1 MKHSVVAVR
10 VAGATTFGKEKILYY
25 LGGTDNQLFSKFDDN
40 VTIPPDNYAY
50 QTLAANMRGFNRNI
64 RNGTSYALIN
74 AEIRVPIAKYLSSKP
89 LTSSFWRNFELVGF
103 FDAGSAW
110 HGSNPFNRD
119 NPLNTIV
126 LPKENRDNAPVVLT
140 VNYFKDPIVASYGV
154 GVRALLFGY
163 MVRADYGWGIETR
176 VVQKPLL
183 HLAIGTDF

>member
-1 MKHSVVAVR
+1 M
-10 VAGATTFGKEKILYY
+10 
-25 LGGTDNQLFSKFDDN
+25 FSKFDDN
-40 VTIPPDNYAY
+40 VTIPGDNYAY

-103 FDAGSAW
+103 FDAGSSW

-126 LPKENRDNAPVVLT
+126 LPKENQGNAPVILT

-163 MVRADYGWGIETR
+163 LVRADYGWGIETR
-176 VVQKPLL
+176 VIQKPLL
-183 HLAIGTDF
+183 HIAIGNGFLEKNEE